1 MCTYIYIYI
10 HILTISLS
18 LCIYTYIYIYNIYIY
33 IYIHTYKLPRAP
45 GTGRTS
51 RLRRRVCGRPG
62 PESDPPPQGPRGRFG
77 LSVYRSLSLSIY
89 IYICIHVYMYVCIH
103 VYMYICICVCISIYV
118 YTQVSSSMYIHVSLS
133 LYIYIYIYTSVKH
146 FFFNCRVASLC
157 GSPSSSGSTFVHSIV
172 IQGVG
177 LLYYI
182 RLCHVI
188 FSGCTDPVVHTSPL
202 QAKALLR
209 AEPVR

>member
-1 MCTYIYIYI
+1 
-10 HILTISLS
+10 
-18 LCIYTYIYIYNIYIY
+18 
-33 IYIHTYKLPRAP
+33 
-45 GTGRTS
+45 
-51 RLRRRVCGRPG
+51 
-62 PESDPPPQGPRGRFG
+62 
-77 LSVYRSLSLSIY
+77 
-89 IYICIHVYMYVCIH
+89 MYVCIH

-209 AEPVR
+209 AEPVRWNVCISLSISLSLYIYIYIYIYAHSEHVYNVYCHCSTCDDNACSKLFLSREQNDFRSCCP